1 MNHTQLA
8 DLLARTM
15 PQNTSTGSSHRTAG
29 SSNLSPRQKFQAH
42 VRTLSDDSLASRNT
56 PSPRR
61 APELQHVS
69 GLRVK
74 PDDSPPPRNP
84 ARPSPVYRYD
94 EADLRVSRD
103 GQPAFI
109 AEEREA
115 WARPSP
121 LRIRKRPS
129 TDVYFLQPPE
139 EDSPVRQ
146 PSKDTRG
153 LQPFAPFS
161 DAVDENERPK
171 TSRGPDP
178 NRPSFDNY
186 NSNGDQALVTR
197 NSKFAEG
204 SMNNRSAGIS
214 STWHKHG
221 SISSLS
227 AAESDRESTPR
238 ASPQRSSIDLDEFKP
253 PAVTPATLKQRLLKI
268 GSTFK
273 HNEKPTKVE
282 AQPQVEKKKKGL
294 RKSISMWNIH
304 NIGDKRKTRASAS
317 THDLDPKP
325 SAPDSTAHH
334 PTSDVLND
342 RKRRAEEAYAE
353 QFGTKRRKSAGG
365 QVNLPAAPAEPRP
378 LPVPKSQSRNSGG
391 SRRGRRVSS
400 IAISTDSEMS
410 DEHTDID
417 HHKRPSRRELEKEN
431 HQLREML
438 KHQQP
443 RRKSDGSALVQTVST
458 SASTQHLAESDNTND
473 SQPRKVSSKKL
484 DVPPLPPIPDRV
496 ALRNLSNTRNQP
508 KNKATNASTTNT
520 SANANLDGDSEDLKR
535 PHLIISGAA
544 GLPRPVS
551 MILEEDEEATENKT
565 PTPSPSPKRRV
576 LEPSSVERRKTR
588 DHIAMQM
595 KGFKREQW
603 EWPDDVF

>member
-1 MNHTQLA
+1 
-8 DLLARTM
+8 M
-15 PQNTSTGSSHRTAG
+15 PQNTSTGSSQRAAHA
-29 SSNLSPRQKFQAH
+29 SNLSPRQKFQAH
-42 VRTLSDDSLASRNT
+42 VRTLSDDSLSSRNA
-56 PSPRR
+56 PSSRR
-61 APELQHVS
+61 SPELQHVS
-69 GLRVK
+69 SLRVR

-84 ARPSPVYRYD
+84 ARPSPVYRYN

-129 TDVYFLQPPE
+129 NDVYFLQPPE
-139 EDSPVRQ
+139 EESPARQ
-146 PSKDTRG
+146 PCKDTRE
-153 LQPFAPFS
+153 LQPFAPS
-161 DAVDENERPK
+161 PDGVDENERPK

-186 NSNGDQALVTR
+186 NSNGDQALTTR
-197 NSKFAEG
+197 NSRFAEG

-214 STWHKHG
+214 STWNKHS

-227 AAESDRESTPR
+227 ATESDGESTPR

-273 HNEKPTKVE
+273 HNEKSTKVE

-304 NIGDKRKTRASAS
+304 NIADKRKTRAGDS

-325 SAPDSTAHH
+325 SAPDVTAHH
-334 PTSDVLND
+334 PDKEVLND

-353 QFGTKRRKSAGG
+353 QFSTKRRKSTGG
-365 QVNLPAAPAEPRP
+365 QVNLPTEPVEPRP
-378 LPVPKSQSRNSGG
+378 LPVPVPRSQSRTSGG
-391 SRRGRRVSS
+391 SKRGRRVASV
-400 IAISTDSEMS
+400 AISTDSEMS
-410 DEHTDID
+410 DERTDID

-431 HQLREML
+431 QKLREML

-443 RRKSDGSALVQTVST
+443 GRKSDGGALVRTVST
-458 SASTQHLAESDNTND
+458 SASIQQLAESDSTND
-473 SQPRKVSSKKL
+473 TQPQPRKVSSRKL
-484 DVPPLPPIPDRV
+484 DVPPIPPIPDRV
-496 ALRNLSNTRNQP
+496 ALRTLSNTRNQP
-508 KNKATNASTTNT
+508 NKNKAITNASTTNT
-520 SANANLDGDSEDLKR
+520 SANANANSNGDSEEDLKR
-535 PHLIISGAA
+535 PHLIIAGAA
-544 GLPRPVS
+544 GLLPRPVS
-551 MILEEDEEATENKT
+551 MILEEDEEAMENKA

-576 LEPSSVERRKTR
+576 LEPSSVERRKAR
-588 DHIAMQM
+588 DHIAMQI